1 MSKIKNK
8 QNKKST
14 LVDKVSKQSK
24 LLVIV
29 FVAIAGLLAVTS
41 SYANS
46 KKSDYTL
53 KTPVEQ
59 TTISLTKEK
68 PLIISKNPNGK
79 ISYESRGKSIDVA
92 VSGTVYCTPEND
104 GPVKMITLTQD
115 QLLST
120 EKQIEAIQPASDTTK
135 QDDIKSS
142 IGNSKQLQLSSSSN
156 VAPVETNAVN
166 PSKSMVRTEQLL
178 DSICQKAN
186 TTIPSQDLPAF
197 IPDTATLPKRK
208 KRSSLFNNVFSS
220 MITPKTYAAD
230 TPAPLTTPPPALNT
244 DAENDQLSRINY
256 VRQQNSR
263 PLLSKSECLTK
274 AARTWSLNMATVDRL
289 YHSPLAQTVEKECGA
304 NWWAKLGE
312 NVGFG
317 GDSMTIFNAYMN
329 SPHHK
334 DNILDPAFQRV
345 GVGAYTYKHPTKP
358 NTFVWTTQ
366 LFARCMGS
374 CANK

>member
-1 MSKIKNK
+1 M
-8 QNKKST
+8 
-14 LVDKVSKQSK
+14 
-24 LLVIV
+24 
-29 FVAIAGLLAVTS
+29 
-41 SYANS
+41 
-46 KKSDYTL
+46 
-53 KTPVEQ
+53 
-59 TTISLTKEK
+59 
-68 PLIISKNPNGK
+68 LI
-79 ISYESRGKSIDVA
+79 
-92 VSGTVYCTPEND
+92 
-104 GPVKMITLTQD
+104 QD

-220 MITPKTYAAD
+220 IITPKTYAAD

-304 NWWAKLGE
+304 NWWAKLG
-312 NVGFG
+312 V
-317 GDSMTIFNAYMN
+317 S
-329 SPHHK
+329 
-334 DNILDPAFQRV
+334 
-345 GVGAYTYKHPTKP
+345 
-358 NTFVWTTQ
+358 
-366 LFARCMGS
+366 
-374 CANK
+374 